1 MDGREP
7 GRANPLQARTA
18 ESGLTSSSG
27 CRFPGSA
34 STFFMAV
41 IDWRDYVDE
50 ETKKPP
56 RPYAL
61 AAQVESQSHELTEL
75 TLNGLLLGESG
86 ASALV
91 TALHARHGSERLRT
105 LKASGCALG
114 SRGATLVAALLAP
127 RFSGDRLGLRM
138 VDLSNNHVGADGA
151 RAIAVALEAHVS
163 GPALADAGAEFQL
176 SLSRNP
182 IVARPPHEGV
192 AALRRVADALAAL
205 CGRWD
210 GSRAFVGLAQV
221 GPPRRGGPLLA
232 RRR

>member
-1 MDGREP
+1 
-7 GRANPLQARTA
+7 
-18 ESGLTSSSG
+18 
-27 CRFPGSA
+27 
-34 STFFMAV
+34 MAV

-61 AAQVESQSHELTEL
+61 AAQVESQSDKLTEL

-91 TALHARHGSERLRT
+91 TALHARPGPPLRT

-127 RFSGDRLGLRM
+127 RFEGDRLELRQL
-138 VDLSNNHVGADGA
+138 DLSNNHVGADGA

>member
-1 MDGREP
+1 
-7 GRANPLQARTA
+7 
-18 ESGLTSSSG
+18 
-27 CRFPGSA
+27 
-34 STFFMAV
+34 MAV

-61 AAQVESQSHELTEL
+61 AAQVESQSDKLTEL

-176 SLSRNP
+176 SLLSLIHISEP
-182 IVARPPHEGV
+182 TRPY
-192 AALRRVADALAAL
+192 
-205 CGRWD
+205 
-210 GSRAFVGLAQV
+210 
-221 GPPRRGGPLLA
+221 
-232 RRR
+232 